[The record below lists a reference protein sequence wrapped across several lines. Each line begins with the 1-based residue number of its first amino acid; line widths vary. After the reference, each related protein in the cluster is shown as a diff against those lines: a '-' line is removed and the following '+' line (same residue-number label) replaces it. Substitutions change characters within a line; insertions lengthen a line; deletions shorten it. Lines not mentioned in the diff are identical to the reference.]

1 MISLAYGVLSSC
13 SKSSHASRSARHQA
27 TASHVPVDRARVH
40 GSALSYPSATP
51 ATLLRGYSVWLPHL
65 PEGPLDG
72 RVVTATREGVTRRPA
87 GPRACRRRI
96 SRDRRAWTWN
106 PRPFPSRSASRG
118 FTSPSKA
125 PAPPGAC
132 ESRATAPASL
142 PSARRKTFACASAAY
157 IGALQTAPSGSSR
170 PAHAAC
176 RPPALSPGRASVLAA
191 SPRLRLKM
199 ISWRAGSMPWAH
211 P

>member
-1 MISLAYGVLSSC
+1 MRRSAAGGRWRCIAWLHLSGKALRPSAIGLPGPCQGECLAMISLAYGVLSSC

-87 GPRACRRRI
+87 GPRARRRR
-96 SRDRRAWTWN
+96 SKRRAAGGGC
-106 PRPFPSRSASRG
+106 SQV
-118 FTSPSKA
+118 
-125 PAPPGAC
+125 
-132 ESRATAPASL
+132 RAGGYRLVAYDHDVNFSIGLTFQL
-142 PSARRKTFACASAAY
+142 ARRN
-157 IGALQTAPSGSSR
+157 
-170 PAHAAC
+170 
-176 RPPALSPGRASVLAA
+176 
-191 SPRLRLKM
+191 
-199 ISWRAGSMPWAH
+199 
-211 P
+211 